1 MLVLRLDINFLQ
13 ADSTLTSMSYLKEY
27 VVETISTGDRDRTLV
42 VNCTD
47 RDGWAFVEIRQQSFG
62 GQRVGWF
69 TQSSVQ
75 VSPESLAAL
84 RTALGIASA
93 LPDMVSAK
101 RERVTLKASRT
112 EEDAI
117 VSGRVPASAAPSL
130 RVWHAESA

>member
-1 MLVLRLDINFLQ
+1 MTYPTENIVD
-13 ADSTLTSMSYLKEY
+13 
-27 VVETISTGDRDRTLV
+27 TISTGDLDRTLI

-47 RDGWAFVEIRQQSFG
+47 KAGCIFVEIRQQSYG

-75 VSPESLAAL
+75 LPPESLAAM

-93 LPDMVSAK
+93 LPEMISAK
-101 RERVTLKASRT
+101 RERVTLKATRHES
-112 EEDAI
+112 DHIIA
-117 VSGRVPASAAPSL
+117 GRMTAAGGLSKAAPAL

>member
-1 MLVLRLDINFLQ
+1 M
-13 ADSTLTSMSYLKEY
+13 TYPKEH
-27 VVETISTGDRDRTLV
+27 VVETISTGDSDRTLI

-47 RDGWAFVEIRQQSFG
+47 KTGYIFVEIRQQSYG

-93 LPDMVSAK
+93 LPEIVSAK
-101 RERVTLKASRT
+101 RERVTLKATRSDDNT
-112 EEDAI
+112 
-117 VSGRVPASAAPSL
+117 VVTGRISTNKAPAL

>member
-1 MLVLRLDINFLQ
+1 
-13 ADSTLTSMSYLKEY
+13 MSYLKEH

-47 RDGWAFVEIRQQSFG
+47 RDGCAFVEIRQQSFG

-101 RERVTLKASRT
+101 NRERVTLKATRT
-112 EEDAI
+112 EQDAI
-117 VSGRVPASAAPSL
+117 VSGRIGSSSAPSL

>member
-1 MLVLRLDINFLQ
+1 
-13 ADSTLTSMSYLKEY
+13 MSYLKEN

-47 RDGWAFVEIRQQSFG
+47 RDGCVLVEIRQQSFG

-75 VSPESLAAL
+75 VSPESVAAL

-93 LPDMVSAK
+93 LPEIVSAK
-101 RERVTLKASRT
+101 RERVTLKADRSDN
-112 EEDAI
+112 EAI
-117 VSGRVPASAAPSL
+117 VSGRIASSSAPSL

>member
-1 MLVLRLDINFLQ
+1 MTYPIENIID
-13 ADSTLTSMSYLKEY
+13 
-27 VVETISTGDRDRTLV
+27 TISTGEVDRTLI

-47 RDGWAFVEIRQQSFG
+47 KHGCIFVEVRQQSYG

-75 VSPESLAAL
+75 LPPESLAAM

-93 LPDMVSAK
+93 LPAMVSAK
-101 RERVTLKASRT
+101 RERATLKATRH
-112 EEDAI
+112 ENENI
-117 VSGRVPASAAPSL
+117 ISGRIAPALGESTTPPSL

>member
-1 MLVLRLDINFLQ
+1 
-13 ADSTLTSMSYLKEY
+13 MSYPKEH

-47 RDGWAFVEIRQQSFG
+47 REGCAFVEIRQQSFG

-101 RERVTLKASRT
+101 RERVTLKATRPAD
-112 EEDAI
+112 EAI
-117 VSGRVPASAAPSL
+117 VSGRINPSSAPSL